1 MNILSK
7 KMSLID
13 FVFSKLRT
21 PKTSLDKCLKSLIS
35 DYMSTG
41 NIVNKPKHFSNLHGR
56 TFIWLIDF
64 VFPKLRTLKTWLDK
78 CLESLVSEN
87 ISKSNMGK
95 EPRHC
100 FKSPLLTCK
109 ILGLLVKT
117 LAADEK
123 YPVLNKENLTIL
135 IQMQLSQKEKP
146 FSKYFAAFLTSRLNF
161 ERF

>member
-100 FKSPLLTCK
+100 FSQHHSTFIIFMYQCQGNWLWASLLYWHVKSWDFLLKHWLPMRSILFLIRK
-109 ILGLLVKT
+109 I
-117 LAADEK
+117 
-123 YPVLNKENLTIL
+123 
-135 IQMQLSQKEKP
+135 
-146 FSKYFAAFLTSRLNF
+146 
-161 ERF
+161 